1 MGNSQKN
8 FNYKTLDLIKNSK
21 AIIWDFDG
29 VIKDSVDLKGEAFK
43 ELFKDQ
49 KIHIK
54 NKIYKHHKNNGGLS
68 RFIKLQKYLDWSS
81 YENNIKNLNL
91 FAKKF
96 SELVVKEVISAN
108 YIDGIENYLRGNQN
122 RQKFFLVTAT
132 PEEEILKITKK
143 LEIFDYFK
151 IIIGYPKT
159 KEEGFKLI
167 LNESGMDNADFIV
180 IGDSLSEYNAAKKY
194 SLKFVLRIDK
204 SKTEIPKWY
213 IERNSIIDNFISE

>member
-1 MGNSQKN
+1 MKNSQKTVK
-8 FNYKTLDLIKNSK
+8 YKTLELIKNSK

-29 VIKDSVDLKGEAFK
+29 VIKDSVNLKGEAFK
-43 ELFKDQ
+43 KLFEDQ
-49 KIHIK
+49 KIDIK
-54 NKIYKHHKNNGGLS
+54 NKIYKHHNAHGGLS
-68 RFIKLQKYLDWSS
+68 RFKKLQKYLDWSS

-96 SELVVKEVISAN
+96 SDLVVKEELNAN
-108 YIDGIENYLRGNQN
+108 YINGIESYLKINHN
-122 RQKFFLVTAT
+122 SQKFFLVTAT

-159 KEEGFKLI
+159 KEEAFKFI
-167 LNESGMDNADFIV
+167 LNKFGINNADFIV

-204 SKTEIPKWY
+204 SKREIPKWY
-213 IERNSIIDNFISE
+213 IERNLIINNFISE

>member
-1 MGNSQKN
+1 MEKSQKS
-8 FNYKTLDLIKNSK
+8 FKYKTLELIKNSK

-29 VIKDSVDLKGEAFK
+29 VIKDSVNLKGEAFNK
-43 ELFKDQ
+43 LFEDQ
-49 KIHIK
+49 KIDIK
-54 NKIYKHHKNNGGLS
+54 NKIYKHHNTNSGLS
-68 RFIKLQKYLDWSS
+68 RFKKLHKYLDWSS
-81 YENNIKNLNL
+81 HENNIKNLNL

-96 SELVVKEVISAN
+96 SDLVVKEVINAN
-108 YIDGIENYLRGNQN
+108 YIEGIENYLKENHN

-132 PEEEILKITKK
+132 PESEILNITKK
-143 LEIFDYFK
+143 LEIYDYFE

-167 LNESGMDNADFIV
+167 LNESSIGNADFIV

-204 SKTEIPKWY
+204 SKRKIPEWY
-213 IERNSIIDNFISE
+213 IERDLTINNFISE

>member
-1 MGNSQKN
+1 M
-8 FNYKTLDLIKNSK
+8 
-21 AIIWDFDG
+21 
-29 VIKDSVDLKGEAFK
+29 
-43 ELFKDQ
+43 
-49 KIHIK
+49 
-54 NKIYKHHKNNGGLS
+54 
-68 RFIKLQKYLDWSS
+68 
-81 YENNIKNLNL
+81 
-91 FAKKF
+91 
-96 SELVVKEVISAN
+96 
-108 YIDGIENYLRGNQN
+108 
-122 RQKFFLVTAT
+122 
-132 PEEEILKITKK
+132 KITKK

>member
-1 MGNSQKN
+1 MKNSQKS
-8 FNYKTLDLIKNSK
+8 FKYKTLEIIKNSK

-29 VIKDSVDLKGEAFK
+29 VIKDSVNLKGEAFK
-43 ELFKDQ
+43 KLFEDQ
-49 KIHIK
+49 KIDIK
-54 NKIYKHHKNNGGLS
+54 NKIYKHHNNNGGLS
-68 RFIKLQKYLDWSS
+68 RFEKLQTYLDWSS

-96 SELVVKEVISAN
+96 SDLVVKEVLNAN
-108 YIDGIENYLRGNQN
+108 YIHGIESYLKINHN

-151 IIIGYPKT
+151 TIIGYPKN
-159 KEEGFKLI
+159 KEEAFKFI
-167 LNESGMDNADFIV
+167 LNKFGINNADFIV

-194 SLKFVLRIDK
+194 SLKFILRIDK
-204 SKTEIPKWY
+204 SKREIPKWY
-213 IERNSIIDNFISE
+213 IERNLIINNFISE

>member
-1 MGNSQKN
+1 LENSQKSVK
-8 FNYKTLDLIKNSK
+8 YKTLELIKNSK

-29 VIKDSVDLKGEAFK
+29 VIKDSVELKGEAFRK
-43 ELFKDQ
+43 LFEDQ
-49 KIHIK
+49 KIDIK
-54 NKIYKHHKNNGGLS
+54 NKIYKHHNANGGLS
-68 RFIKLQKYLDWSS
+68 RFKKLQKYLDWSS
-81 YENNIKNLNL
+81 YENTIKNLNL

-96 SELVVKEVISAN
+96 SDLIVKEVINAN
-108 YIDGIENYLRGNQN
+108 YIEGVENYLRRNHN

-151 IIIGYPKT
+151 IIIGHPRT

-167 LNESGMDNADFIV
+167 LNQSGIGNTDFIV
-180 IGDSLSEYNAAKKY
+180 IGDSSNEYNAAKKY

-204 SKTEIPKWY
+204 TKRKIPEWY
-213 IERNSIIDNFISE
+213 IERDLTINNLISE

>member
-1 MGNSQKN
+1 MKNSQKTVK
-8 FNYKTLDLIKNSK
+8 YKTLELIKNSK

-29 VIKDSVDLKGEAFK
+29 VIKDSVELKGEAFK
-43 ELFKDQ
+43 KLFEDQ
-49 KIHIK
+49 KIDIK
-54 NKIYKHHKNNGGLS
+54 NKIYEHHNINGGIS
-68 RFIKLQKYLDWSS
+68 RFKKIQKYLDWSS

-96 SELVVKEVISAN
+96 SYLIVKEVINAN
-108 YIDGIENYLRGNQN
+108 YIDGIESYLRRNHN
-122 RQKFFLVTAT
+122 RQKFFLVSAT

-151 IIIGYPKT
+151 IIIGHPKT
-159 KEEGFKLI
+159 KEEGFKFI

>member
-8 FNYKTLDLIKNSK
+8 FKYKTLELIKNSK

-43 ELFKDQ
+43 KLFEDQ
-49 KIHIK
+49 KIYIK

-159 KEEGFKLI
+159 KEEGFELI

-180 IGDSLSEYNAAKKY
+180 IGDSLSEYNAANKY

-204 SKTEIPKWY
+204 SKRKIPEWY
-213 IERNSIIDNFISE
+213 IERDLIINNFISE